1 MKRTCQLSSH
11 TIIPFLLLF
20 YYLTMNLGDRSHNE
34 LLFINFNQDF
44 SCISL
49 GSKRGY
55 RIYNCDPFGKCYSK
69 SEGGTGIVEMLF
81 CTSLVALVGAGDQP
95 TFSPRHLQIIN
106 TKRESTICELSF
118 PTSILAVKMNRR
130 RLIVV
135 LEEQIFVYDISNMKL
150 LHTIDTSRNPDAI
163 CALSP
168 SSENC
173 YIAYP
178 SRSSTTSP
186 FETNQQ
192 ATQSFCATG
201 DVEIFDASTLTLV
214 NIVQAHKSRISCITM
229 NADGTLLATASEKG
243 TVVRVF
249 SIPDANKVYQFRRGS
264 YSATIYSMSFNLVS
278 SLLCV
283 SSDTE
288 TVHIFKLA
296 PGTIPSSNGNG
307 NGNASVLNGNANGYN
322 TLSTNTANNNN
333 NNNNNGQ
340 NGTEQRGRSASVGQ
354 MLRRSSLHFGRGI
367 AGSVGSYLPEMIT
380 EIWEPSRH
388 FASLKL
394 PSAGVRSLVALSSTT
409 PQVMVIT
416 SEGYFY
422 QYNIDLENGG
432 ECVLLKQNSLLEAGD
447 DLEGVM
453 AE

>member
-1 MKRTCQLSSH
+1 MNITDKSNTD
-11 TIIPFLLLF
+11 LLF
-20 YYLTMNLGDRSHNE
+20 L
-34 LLFINFNQDF
+34 NFNQDF
-44 SCISL
+44 SCISV
-49 GSKRGY
+49 GTKRGY

-69 SEGGTGIVEMLF
+69 ADGGTGIVEMLF
-81 CTSLVALVGAGDQP
+81 CTSLVALVGAGEQP
-95 TFSPRHLQIIN
+95 TFSTRHLQIIN
-106 TKRESTICELSF
+106 TKRQSTICELTF

-150 LHTIDTSRNPDAI
+150 LHTIDTNPNPQAI

-178 SRSSTTSP
+178 SRSSSNSP
-186 FETNQQ
+186 FTGGQT
-192 ATQSFCATG
+192 TQSYFPTG
-201 DVEIFDASTLTLV
+201 DVEIFDALSLQLI
-214 NIVQAHKSRISCITM
+214 NIVQAHKSPLSSITM
-229 NADGTLLATASEKG
+229 NSDGTLLATASEKG
-243 TVVRVF
+243 TVIRVF
-249 SIPDANKVYQFRRGS
+249 SIPDASKVYQFRRGS
-264 YSATIYSMSFNLVS
+264 YPAKIYSMSFNLVS

-296 PGTIPSSNGNG
+296 LGAAPG
-307 NGNASVLNGNANGYN
+307 LNGNSGFNPNSLAGN
-322 TLSTNTANNNN
+322 
-333 NNNNNGQ
+333 
-340 NGTEQRGRSASVGQ
+340 EQQEPEARGRSGSVGQ
-354 MLRRSSLHFGRGI
+354 MLRRSSLHFGRNI
-367 AGSVGSYLPEMIT
+367 AGSVGSYLPEMLT
-380 EIWEPSRH
+380 EIWEPARD

-394 PSAGVRSLVALSSTT
+394 PSGSGAQSLVALSSTT

-432 ECVLLKQNSLLEAGD
+432 ECVLLKQNA
-447 DLEGVM
+447 
-453 AE
+453 